1 MFEYRLLE
9 NTPQLLAI
17 EMKGELNA
25 VEAQKLLQMVDTY
38 KHMPNKPILIDLTQL
53 DYISSTGLREFLVI
67 KKEAEANGQKV
78 TIKGMNT
85 NVASVF
91 QMTGFDKM
99 FDLI

>member
-9 NTPQLLAI
+9 NTPHLLAI

-38 KHMPNKPILIDLTQL
+38 KHMLNKPILIDLTQL

-67 KKEAEANGQKV
+67 KKEADANGQTV
-78 TIKGMNT
+78 TIKGMNKNVT
-85 NVASVF
+85 NIF
-91 QMTGFDKM
+91 KLTGFDKM
-99 FDLI
+99 FKIQ

>member
-38 KHMPNKPILIDLTQL
+38 KHMLNKPILIDLTHL
-53 DYISSTGLREFLVI
+53 NYISSTGLRWFLII
-67 KKEAEANGQKV
+67 KKEADANGQKV
-78 TIKGMNT
+78 TVKGMNK
-85 NVASVF
+85 NVASIF
-91 QMTGFDKM
+91 KITGFDKM
-99 FDLI
+99 FEII